1 MNKYSVNIEQDDET
15 GELLLPLPEQLL
27 AKLGWEAGDTLK
39 WDVQKDGSI
48 LLSKV
53 ETELVLVDCI
63 SQFKT
68 RYLVEVPKGKKEWA
82 LDTVTMEEAKEF
94 SQDHL
99 GETIVSS
106 RVLSKAEALSI
117 CIEDNP
123 YMFLLGSRDPNEVL
137 ASLTTRE
144 GI

>member
-1 MNKYSVNIEQDDET
+1 MNKYSVNIEQDET

-68 RYLVEVPKGKKEWA
+68 RYLVEVPKGK
-82 LDTVTMEEAKEF
+82 
-94 SQDHL
+94 
-99 GETIVSS
+99 
-106 RVLSKAEALSI
+106 VLVPLQWRKLKSFRKI
-117 CIEDNP
+117 
-123 YMFLLGSRDPNEVL
+123 
-137 ASLTTRE
+137 T
-144 GI
+144 